1 MKLFC
6 TFLIFIPL
14 LSIGQTNL
22 FDKGYWY
29 KIGVTEN
36 GIYKI
41 NKNFLD
47 EIGIDYSQPNTI
59 KVFGNGIGMLPQAN
73 SAERPIGLIE
83 NSLKGYGLEDGIFD
97 DNDFILFYADGPN
110 NWTIYWNYTYD
121 ERGNK
126 IIEEYSRT
134 GNSWGT
140 ITTFTWNYGNENA
153 GISPDVGSSAEESTS
168 NTWLVLLLIILIL

>member
-6 TFLIFIPL
+6 TFLIFIRF
-14 LSIGQTNL
+14 LSTGQTNL

-59 KVFGNGIGMLPQAN
+59 KVFGNGIDEMEFGMNAISKNRFISEILGI
-73 SAERPIGLIE
+73 EVVFDIE
-83 NSLKGYGLEDGIFD
+83 NSNLIAILGDG
-97 DNDFILFYADGPN
+97 
-110 NWTIYWNYTYD
+110 
-121 ERGNK
+121 
-126 IIEEYSRT
+126 EEHKFKKRKK
-134 GNSWGT
+134 
-140 ITTFTWNYGNENA
+140 
-153 GISPDVGSSAEESTS
+153 
-168 NTWLVLLLIILIL
+168 